1 MTTRMQ
7 VYYHPLYT
15 DGIHPDA
22 RFPRDRYVRLSR
34 RLRSGLAGSM
44 IEICEAPEANRE
56 VLLMAHE
63 AGYVDRFL
71 AGTLSDKEVRRIG
84 LRPWTPQL
92 RPRTLRIV
100 GGAIAAL
107 HSAVATGGVA
117 GNMAGGTHHAHRDFG
132 SGYCVFND
140 LAVCAEYAQQR
151 LSIGRVLILDL
162 DVHQGDGTATI
173 LAGNPEAMTISVHCG
188 ANFPFRKAQSD
199 LDLAVPP
206 DAGDEACLP
215 VVAEAIRRGM
225 AFKPDLVLYQAGVDG
240 LATDALGRLSWTRA
254 GLQQRNRMV
263 MEACREQSA
272 PCVVF
277 MGGGYSKP
285 IEPTLD
291 AFEDLFL
298 QAARHHAGVVK
309 RPNDSTP

>member
-1 MTTRMQ
+1 MQ
-7 VYYHPLYT
+7 VYYHALYT

-34 RLRSGLAGSM
+34 RLRAGLAGSM
-44 IEICEAPEANRE
+44 IEICEAPEANRD

-92 RPRTLRIV
+92 LPRTLRIM

-107 HSAVATGGVA
+107 HSAVDTGGVA

-140 LAVCAEYAQQR
+140 LAVCAEYAQKR
-151 LSIGRVLILDL
+151 LGIRRVLILDL

-173 LAGNPEAMTISVHCG
+173 LADNPDTMTISVHCG

-199 LDLAVPP
+199 LDLPVAPGS
-206 DAGDEACLP
+206 GDEECLP
-215 VVAEAIRRGM
+215 IVSEAIEAGM
-225 AFKPDLVLYQAGVDG
+225 TFEPDLVLYQAGVDG
-240 LATDALGRLSWTRA
+240 LATDALGRLSWSRV
-254 GLQQRNRMV
+254 GLQERNRMV
-263 MEACREQSA
+263 LDACRDRSV

-298 QAARHHAGVVK
+298 QAARHHASVGGAAS
-309 RPNDSTP
+309 P

>member
-1 MTTRMQ
+1 MQ

-63 AGYVDRFL
+63 PGYVDRFL

-151 LSIGRVLILDL
+151 LGIGRILILDL

-173 LAGNPEAMTISVHCG
+173 LADNPEAMTISVHCG

-215 VVAEAIRRGM
+215 VVAEAIQSRHG
-225 AFKPDLVLYQAGVDG
+225 LQARPGPVPGRCGWPGHGCAGTSVVD
-240 LATDALGRLSWTRA
+240 TC

-263 MEACREQSA
+263 MEACREQSV

-298 QAARHHAGVVK
+298 QAARHHAGVVE